1 MASRID
7 KLNSTLRDLQL
18 DISEIEAGHWF
29 QKMAY
34 CWQAH
39 FRQMSIRTVS
49 GGGGCLADSIGSS
62 CCHRTSTGEYGAAHH
77 PERKWL
83 FERKQGNNKHLYS
96 GIGT

>member
-49 GGGGCLADSIGSS
+49 GGG
-62 CCHRTSTGEYGAAHH
+62 
-77 PERKWL
+77 WL
-83 FERKQGNNKHLYS
+83 PC
-96 GIGT
+96 